1 MEYASKAVGTAGL
14 TTGIIGTALGALGGG
29 LSMINGG
36 NGGGILGGSSNGRS
50 AIAED
55 QFVTRYELDMQNKL
69 MEKDREIA
77 ILTSEQNTEIKISDV
92 YDRIMTKVNQNQKE
106 QSDWNAAQSV
116 ANSQMTAA
124 IATNANS
131 ISGLESI
138 LKSVTKVVIPNSN
151 VCPGFGPIKVVP
163 DNGCCCNVSGCCNG
177 SGTTIA

>member
-36 NGGGILGGSSNGRS
+36 NGGGLLGGSSNGRS

-77 ILTSEQNTEIKISDV
+77 ILTSEQNTEIKIADV
-92 YDRIMTKVNQNQKE
+92 YERVMAKVNQNQKD

-138 LKSVTKVVIPNSN
+138 LNSVNKVVILNSD
-151 VCPGFGPIKVVP
+151 VCPGWGPVSIT
-163 DNGCCCNVSGCCNG
+163 GQTVSGCGCSG

>member
-36 NGGGILGGSSNGRS
+36 NGGGLLGGSSNGRS

-77 ILTSEQNTEIKISDV
+77 ILTSEQNTEIKIADV
-92 YDRIMTKVNQNQKE
+92 YERVMAKVNQNQKE

-151 VCPGFGPIKVVP
+151 VCPGWGPVTISGQTTT
-163 DNGCCCNVSGCCNG
+163 GCGCGG

>member
-1 MEYASKAVGTAGL
+1 
-14 TTGIIGTALGALGGG
+14 
-29 LSMINGG
+29 MINGG
-36 NGGGILGGSSNGRS
+36 NGILGGSSNTGRS
-50 AIAED
+50 AISED
-55 QFVTRYELDMQNKL
+55 QYVTRYELDMQNKL

-77 ILTSEQNTEIKISDV
+77 ILTSEQNTEIKIADV
-92 YDRIMTKVNQNQKE
+92 YERVMTKVNQNQRD
-106 QSDWNAAQSV
+106 QADWNAAQSV

-151 VCPGFGPIKVVP
+151 VCPGWGPVSIT
-163 DNGCCCNVSGCCNG
+163 GQTVSGCGCSG